1 MRLQMLMSI
10 SVSLM
15 TGSEFSVMKRET
27 SSIRIGNYILKKLN
41 FDYFTQVNV
50 CDRTVLET
58 KESK

>member
-1 MRLQMLMSI
+1 MRLQILMSAL
-10 SVSLM
+10 LM
-15 TGSEFSVMKRET
+15 TGSEFSVMKREI
-27 SSIRIGNYILKKLN
+27 SSNNFELEIIYLKKLN